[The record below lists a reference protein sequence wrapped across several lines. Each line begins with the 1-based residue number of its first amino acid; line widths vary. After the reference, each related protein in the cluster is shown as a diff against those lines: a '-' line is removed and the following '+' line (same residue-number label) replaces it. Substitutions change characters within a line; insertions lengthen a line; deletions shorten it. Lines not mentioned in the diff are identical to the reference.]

1 MPIAGVRGCRSD
13 CRIRRSGSRLLAEH
27 DKATLGA
34 PDERMFDRLEAV
46 RRDDDVV
53 PRASPL
59 PIDVATLNAL
69 DEES

>member
-1 MPIAGVRGCRSD
+1 
-13 CRIRRSGSRLLAEH
+13 LLAEH